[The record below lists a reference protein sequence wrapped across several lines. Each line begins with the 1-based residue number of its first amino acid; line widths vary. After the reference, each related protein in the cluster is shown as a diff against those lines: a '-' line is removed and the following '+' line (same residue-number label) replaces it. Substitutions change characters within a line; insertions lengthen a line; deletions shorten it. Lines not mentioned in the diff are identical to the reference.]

1 MKEQDNFIKNL
12 SNLLEEE
19 GITQRELA
27 EKIGVTEVTISRY
40 LSGERNPR
48 IEIVSKIA
56 NFFNVTTDYL
66 LGLSDEKENSSTET
80 EDKRLI
86 AFRQGYDELED
97 ADKDIL
103 LATLDALVKA
113 RKGEK

>member
-1 MKEQDNFIKNL
+1 MNRLKLLREERNL
-12 SNLLEEE
+12 KQEDIANLLHLEIAAISKYETGRVPLKEEY
-19 GITQRELA
+19 I
-27 EKIGVTEVTISRY
+27 KILSTFFEVS
-40 LSGERNPR
+40 S
-48 IEIVSKIA
+48 
-56 NFFNVTTDYL
+56 DYL

-80 EDKRLI
+80 KDERLI